1 MKTKDRL
8 ILLADKFDRK
18 GMTRYASLID
28 NVLYKRSFDEETRQ
42 DVDNIIPMINS
53 LLDELDMAV
62 ERGVAGL
69 ESEPG
74 SGVYAKGFVGAIEDE
89 SLKLYYKDKIE
100 RIRAATGYIEELN
113 ELTADEDEAP
123 QEAAETPDGMEGAPA
138 EEGEPDSAKPE
149 KQWWKFWKS
158 DDNSPADRPA
168 APEEGPEEE
177 LEIGDT
183 GDTPAAPEPLSES
196 GELEE
201 LDEDFEDESP
211 EDGGSETNTTRMP
224 GVNVQQT
231 MSNVGNVT
239 IE

>member
-18 GMTRYASLID
+18 GMNRYASLID

-53 LLDELDMAV
+53 LLDELDAAIDSGIP
-62 ERGVAGL
+62 RDDL
-69 ESEPG
+69 PPG
-74 SGVYAKGFVGAIEDE
+74 TSSLGNLGALQDPEVRE
-89 SLKLYYKDKIE
+89 FYKDRVA
-100 RIRAATGYIEELN
+100 RIRAATGYIYDLN
-113 ELTADEDEAP
+113 ELTTDEDEAP
-123 QEAAETPDGMEGAPA
+123 QEATEAPDGMEGAPA
-138 EEGEPDSAKPE
+138 EEGEPDSAEPE

-168 APEEGPEEE
+168 APEEGPAEE

-183 GDTPAAPEPLSES
+183 GDTPTAPEPLDEP